1 MTLFTPKHFRAEIK
15 DGIARIAHDRP
26 ERKNPLPLT
35 ATQSFATGSR
45 ALAYCDDIHAVV
57 ILPNGG
63 NFSSGG
69 MFMTSSARSRGC
81 R

>member
-1 MTLFTPKHFRAEIK
+1 MTLFTQNTFAQRSKTGLPHRAC
-15 DGIARIAHDRP
+15 RP
-26 ERKNPLPLT
+26 ERKNPFT
-35 ATQSFATGSR
+35 FDSYAEFRNWFR

-69 MFMTSSARSRGC
+69 CS
-81 R
+81 